1 MFLSAFSPRSAKV
14 SSSLS
19 RTLLVSRTG
28 QTYAPWLRDAL
39 QPRGDI
45 DAVAEQIAV
54 GLRHHVADVD
64 ADPEFDPFV
73 RVDAGVQRDHAALDI
88 QGAASRVDNAAEL
101 DQQTIAHGFE
111 NPTAIRGDG
120 GVNPVCAQF
129 GEAARGPVFVKPG
142 QTREANDVGG
152 KDRSQLTVDPFRRHS
167 IPTKPPRCRKLYRPS
182 LPEWKAKPAFNRG

>member
-1 MFLSAFSPRSAKV
+1 V
-14 SSSLS
+14 
-19 RTLLVSRTG
+19 LVSRTG
-28 QTYAPWLRDAL
+28 QTYAARLRDAL

-54 GLRHHVADVD
+54 GLRHHIAYVD

-73 RVDAGVQRDHAALDI
+73 RVDAGVQGDHAALDI
-88 QGAASRVDNAAEL
+88 QGAARRVDNAAEL
-101 DQQTIAHGFE
+101 DQETIAHGFE

-120 GVNPVCAQF
+120 GVNRICAQL
-129 GEAARGPVFVKPG
+129 GEAACGPLFVKPG

-152 KDRSQLTVDPFRRHS
+152 KDRGEFTVDSFRRHS

-182 LPEWKAKPAFNRG
+182 LPERRGRSWRRRP